1 MRKKSKYASR
11 GSGNAAALSLFA
23 LLFAF
28 SPRNISARDYT
39 SDELLIARVICAE
52 EENYRGMYLRALEIL
67 ERVASPLWGDSVA
80 EVVYTE
86 GEYPHFLDGVLSGA
100 GESGYE
106 AVERYQIALRAAADA
121 GASYRLK
128 SRKQSSQQ

>member
-28 SPRNISARDYT
+28 SLRNISARDYT

-86 GEYPHFLDGVLSGA
+86 GEYPHFLDGVLSGER
-100 GESGYE
+100 ESGNE

-121 GASYRLK
+121 GASYRL
-128 SRKQSSQQ
+128 RNREQ